1 MNRFLY
7 LLMAIAAGALTVC
20 AQSAADH
27 KLPVVDGSVESVGG
41 RLRVSLTNTDS
52 AREFRGAAQVS
63 IDAPDRQSE
72 VARFEFTLAP
82 QESRLF
88 PIDSQGAAGDHYT
101 LSIHERTGTL
111 ILLKNAPINRSAD
124 ASWAIVTPQAPKP
137 PAPKPPA
144 STAQPAEKGLT
155 VKARLAAGRPR
166 PSSRAETKTPAEQ
179 LNQPQEKETNLVVVT
194 AAPTA
199 TPDVAAPE
207 QQADVIKKQSA
218 KFARRGKSAEANP
231 PAVERP
237 TSPPA
242 GEVEAPISDDSTS
255 MVIAFDITAPSPIIN
270 ASLSVSAKGF
280 KGRQTITVQGTGS
293 AEFELP
299 DDFNE
304 PKTNYT
310 LTDASGKTLIAGE
323 FDFEALKLEDSVRV
337 SEVKFD
343 RESYGPGQSAHI
355 VMTLEGR
362 SPSGYLLEV
371 TAKDESGSLLLNES
385 RKGIFS
391 KGKSFQE
398 FQIEIPTEAHGAIGV
413 EFKAFGNLTKKL
425 FDSGTRD
432 LIINDT
438 QDDKTESRGL
448 RIEGRKPKIQDR
460 R

>member
-7 LLMAIAAGALTVC
+7 LLMALAAGALTIW
-20 AQSAADH
+20 AQTAADH
-27 KLPVVDGSVESVGG
+27 KRPVVDGSVESVGG
-41 RLRVSLTNTDS
+41 QLRVSLTNTDS
-52 AREFRGAAQVS
+52 AREFRGVAQVS
-63 IDAPDRQSE
+63 IDSPDRQSE

-101 LSIHERTGTL
+101 LSIHERAGTL
-111 ILLKNAPINRSAD
+111 ILLKNAPINRSAE
-124 ASWAIVTPQAPKP
+124 ASWAIVTPQAPNP
-137 PAPKPPA
+137 PAPA
-144 STAQPAEKGLT
+144 SPVPKAQTAAKGLT

-166 PSSRAETKTPAEQ
+166 PSPGAER
-179 LNQPQEKETNLVVVT
+179 LSQPQEKETNIVVVP
-194 AAPTA
+194 AAPNA
-199 TPDVAAPE
+199 APDAAAPE
-207 QQADVIKKQSA
+207 QPSEQQAEAIKKPSA
-218 KFARRGKSAEANP
+218 KSARRGKSPEVNP
-231 PAVERP
+231 LAVERP
-237 TSPPA
+237 TSPPPSGKA
-242 GEVEAPISDDSTS
+242 EAPISDEPTS
-255 MVIAFDITAPSPIIN
+255 IVLAFDITAPSPIIN
-270 ASLSVSAKGF
+270 ASLSVSAKSF
-280 KGRQTITVQGTGS
+280 KGRQAITVHGTGS

-299 DDFNE
+299 DEFNE
-304 PKTNYT
+304 PKINYT

-323 FDFEALKLEDSVRV
+323 FDFEALRMEDSVRV

-343 RESYGPGQSAHI
+343 RESYGPGQSAHL

-362 SPSGYLLEV
+362 SPTGYLLEV
-371 TAKDESGSLLLNES
+371 TAKDENGSLLLNES

-398 FQIEIPTEAHGAIGV
+398 FQIEIPAEAHGGIAV
-413 EFKAFGNLTKKL
+413 EFKASGNLTKKL

-448 RIEGRKPKIQDR
+448 SIEGRKPRIPDR

>member
-7 LLMAIAAGALTVC
+7 LLMALAAGALTVW
-20 AQSAADH
+20 AQTAADH
-27 KLPVVDGSVESVGG
+27 KRPVVDGSVESVGG
-41 RLRVSLTNTDS
+41 RLRVRLTNTDS

-72 VARFEFTLAP
+72 VTKFEFTLAP

-88 PIDSQGAAGDHYT
+88 PIDSQGAASAHYT
-101 LSIHERTGTL
+101 LSIHERAGTL
-111 ILLKNAPINRSAD
+111 ILLKNAPINRAE
-124 ASWAIVTPQAPKP
+124 AEPAAAPP
-137 PAPKPPA
+137 PATAPPV
-144 STAQPAEKGLT
+144 STAQTAAKGLT

-166 PSSRAETKTPAEQ
+166 PSTGAETKTPAEQ
-179 LNQPQEKETNLVVVT
+179 MSHPQEKEANIVVVP
-194 AAPTA
+194 AAPNA
-199 TPDVAAPE
+199 APDAAAPE
-207 QQADVIKKQSA
+207 QPSEQQADAIKKPPVKS
-218 KFARRGKSAEANP
+218 ARRGKSAEVNH

-237 TSPPA
+237 TSKPA
-242 GEVEAPISDDSTS
+242 GKIEAPISDEPPS
-255 MVIAFDITAPSPIIN
+255 MVLAFDITAPSPIIN
-270 ASLSVSAKGF
+270 ASLSVSAKSF
-280 KGRQTITVQGTGS
+280 KGRQVITIHGAGS

-299 DDFNE
+299 DEFNE
-304 PKTNYT
+304 PKINYT

-323 FDFEALKLEDSVRV
+323 FDFEALRMEDSVRV

-343 RESYGPGQSAHI
+343 RESYGPGQSAHL

-362 SPSGYLLEV
+362 SPTGYLLEV
-371 TAKDESGSLLLNES
+371 TAKDENGSLLLNES

-398 FQIEIPTEAHGAIGV
+398 FQIEIPSEAHGGIAV

-448 RIEGRKPKIQDR
+448 RIEGRRPKIQDPR
-460 R
+460 